1 MADPLTLGV
10 IINGLV
16 GAYKAYAVYKA
27 ASAKTV
33 TPQNREDTPPQKNAP
48 ATTGEQIAPVLKNA
62 IDKHGATKEQTT
74 LRLFE
79 EDPDTYEESLKKVL
93 THLAGRN
100 PAFATELQTLAQQ
113 ANIQTG
119 DIQGSVNVS
128 GGSSIYGPTA
138 GTNYGTMTGTYSLD
152 DTDNK
157 KD

>member
-27 ASAKTV
+27 ASTKTA
-33 TPQNREDTPPQKNAP
+33 TPQKSEDTPQKGAP
-48 ATTGEQIAPVLKNA
+48 VTVGEQLAPVLKNA
-62 IDKHGATKEQTT
+62 IERHGAPKEQTT
-74 LRLFE
+74 LQLFE
-79 EDPDTYEESLKKVL
+79 EDPDTYEEPLKKVL
-93 THLAGRN
+93 THLAERN

-119 DIQGSVNVS
+119 GVQGSVNVS
-128 GGSSIYGPTA
+128 GDSSIYGPTA
-138 GTNYGTMTGTYSLD
+138 GTNYGTMSGTYSLNGR
-152 DTDNK
+152 DNK